1 METSSLAPEFSF
13 KRFLI
18 RSVLVNVVFTA
29 VFAAILFWCNGQYSH
44 VTANRTTF
52 LLNIIA
58 LPVVWTH
65 SLLLLI
71 FAIRRFARKNI
82 VAGLIFFTH
91 FLLSGAIGYW
101 LYIILALYG
110 WAFAMKGN

>member
-1 METSSLAPEFSF
+1 METTSLAPEFSF
-13 KRFLI
+13 KRFLL
-18 RSVLVNVVFTA
+18 RSVLVNAVFTA
-29 VFAAILFWCNGQYSH
+29 IFAGILFWCNSEYNH
-44 VTANRTTF
+44 VTANRSTF
-52 LLNIIA
+52 LLNIGTLLVA
-58 LPVVWTH
+58 WTH
-65 SLLLLI
+65 SMLLLI

-101 LYIILALYG
+101 LYVILALYG